1 MTTQKGGVNIGPEVQ
16 FHTSTLRGKIQK
28 PCVAGRDT
36 VELLMIHIP
45 RWIARAMS
53 YEGSVLR
60 GQFSCK
66 SQFGSGPNL
75 WGIGYESFDCTYNN
89 YLIPRNGMP
98 PTISIHTLLLLAAT
112 DCPGVEISG

>member
-1 MTTQKGGVNIGPEVQ
+1 M
-16 FHTSTLRGKIQK
+16 
-28 PCVAGRDT
+28 D
-36 VELLMIHIP
+36 
-45 RWIARAMS
+45 

-75 WGIGYESFDCTYNN
+75 WGIGYESFDCTHRHPISGNQVV
-89 YLIPRNGMP
+89 I

-112 DCPGVEISG
+112 DRPGVEIPG